1 VLVEIGVTMTES
13 EVAQPTVLRSVIDG
27 GFDRVLVVRA
37 ARAAW
42 REPEWP
48 ESPLVAVASAAVV
61 ASVPIFV
68 ELVLLAAD
76 SGLALRTLRAQAW
89 VVALSGFDTLAL
101 VLGWRTWTL
110 LSRAGTSIDDLLA
123 TCTGRDQLT
132 AWLAAALSA
141 RRQLVFAA
149 LSAAAALILLGLT
162 QPAIEA
168 RLEMGPVSY
177 VTMAWAGLIGG
188 NCFYWLVTLS
198 EFGRRVLGRRDLN
211 LVWHS
216 PSSTPAIAQLSDMF
230 GFLTL
235 VVLIVFVAMELF
247 NYAASRYGSS
257 AVLSVLSDVFPVG
270 FAVAALLAGLMPHFF
285 LYRTVRDARRST
297 LRALLPL
304 TGDRPPSTPDA
315 AALLHERI
323 ELYRLVET
331 SPGLPF
337 STASMVQFAA
347 AVLGT
352 LLAFFL
358 GQ

>member
-1 VLVEIGVTMTES
+1 VEIGVTMTES
-13 EVAQPTVLRSVIDG
+13 EVAQPTVLRSIIDG

-37 ARAAW
+37 ARVAW
-42 REPEWP
+42 RGPDWP

-61 ASVPIFV
+61 AGVPIVV
-68 ELVLLAAD
+68 ELVLLLAD
-76 SGLALRTLRAQAW
+76 SGLALRTPQALAW
-89 VVALSGFDTLAL
+89 VVALSGFDTMAL
-101 VLGWRTWTL
+101 VLGWRTWIL
-110 LSRAGTSIDDLLA
+110 FSRAGPSIDDLLR
-123 TCTGRDQLT
+123 TCTGHDRLT
-132 AWLAAALSA
+132 AWLTAALSA
-141 RRQLVFAA
+141 RRQLFFAV
-149 LSAAAALILLGLT
+149 LSAAGALVLLGLT
-162 QPAIEA
+162 QPAIGA
-168 RLEMGPVSY
+168 KLEMGLVSY
-177 VTMAWAGLIGG
+177 VTVAWAALIGG
-188 NCFYWLVTLS
+188 NCFYWLITLS

-235 VVLIVFVAMELF
+235 IVLIMFVAMELF

-257 AVLSVLSDVFPVG
+257 AVLSILSDVFPVG

-285 LYRTVRDARRST
+285 LYRRIRDARRST

-304 TGDRPPSTPDA
+304 TGDGPPSTPEA
-315 AALLHERI
+315 AALVHERI